1 MSITIRLN
9 GETRSFDQ
17 TMPVAELLVKL
28 EIAAGSV
35 VVERNTE
42 ILHRNQFSV
51 VAVEDGDQL
60 EIIRF
65 VGGG

>member
-1 MSITIRLN
+1 MH
-9 GETRSFDQ
+9 
-17 TMPVAELLVKL
+17 VADLLEKL
-28 EIAAGSV
+28 KIPAGSV

-42 ILHRNQFSV
+42 ILHRDRFWDE
-51 VAVEDGDQL
+51 AVEDGDQL

>member
-1 MSITIRLN
+1 MENPRF
-9 GETRSFDQ
+9 FDQ
-17 TMPVAELLVKL
+17 TMHVADLLDKL
-28 EIAAGSV
+28 KIPAGSV

-42 ILHRNQFSV
+42 ILHRDRFWD
-51 VAVEDGDQL
+51 VAVEDGDQI

>member
-1 MSITIRLN
+1 MSITISLN
-9 GETRSFDQ
+9 GEPRSFDQ
-17 TMPVAELLVKL
+17 TMHVADLLEKL
-28 EIAAGSV
+28 EIPAGSI
-35 VVERNTE
+35 VVERNTK
-42 ILHRNQFSV
+42 ILHRDRFWD